1 MRIVYQDGKLYYSIT
16 KNEYENIEVGKPT
29 EIDVA
34 WLPHLVKDISEAN
47 LQHWKKE
54 LEKNNK

>member
-1 MRIVYQDGKLYYSIT
+1 MYQDGKLYYSIT
-16 KNEYENIEVGKPT
+16 RDEYKNIEVGKPT

-47 LQHWKKE
+47 YQHWKKE